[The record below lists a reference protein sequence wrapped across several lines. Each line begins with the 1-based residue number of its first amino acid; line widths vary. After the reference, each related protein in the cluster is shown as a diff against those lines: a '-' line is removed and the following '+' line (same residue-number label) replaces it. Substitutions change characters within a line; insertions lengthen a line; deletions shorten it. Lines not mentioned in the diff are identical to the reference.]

1 MVRHR
6 RDGQDR
12 RGLRRRRPGMREIQ
26 GVGSVDWKSYY
37 RRELTLAESRGRLV
51 EWLEAG
57 ADGRVDAALRRGAV
71 VSFPH
76 TAMAYAGPL
85 QAAVVSSL
93 YRGGVE
99 SVIAL
104 GVLHSGSLPI
114 YQCALDERRSPEERA
129 RAFDVVCGAFGARAS
144 AIETPFGRHPTASNE
159 PALFRTDQAVLPESE
174 FSLDTFVSIMRLAA
188 DVFGKPPI
196 PVELVFVGM
205 TRHPVTGSFEEAR
218 SLADRLRR
226 RVSSSTAI
234 VATGDLVHYGTA
246 YGLSESD
253 AEDVDSTDLERTLR
267 SELETTLDLATN
279 HRDLEG
285 AYQRSRHVL
294 MNDQRE
300 LLAVIV
306 ECLGERSGFEIIRLG
321 FSDYTEILSVPPPC
335 LVASALVVYG
345 CDA

>member
-1 MVRHR
+1 
-6 RDGQDR
+6 
-12 RGLRRRRPGMREIQ
+12 MREIQ
-26 GVGSVDWKSYY
+26 GVGSVNWRSYY
-37 RRELTLAESRGRLV
+37 RQELTLSESRRCLV
-51 EWLEAG
+51 EWLEAD
-57 ADGRVDAALRRGAV
+57 ADQRIDAALRRGAV

-99 SVIAL
+99 RVIAL

-129 RAFDVVCGAFGARAS
+129 RAFDAVCGAFGVRAS
-144 AIETPFGRHPTASNE
+144 AIETPFGRHPTASHE
-159 PALFRTDQAVLPESE
+159 PALFRTDQDGLPESE

-188 DVFGKPPI
+188 DAFGRPPI

-205 TRHPVTGSFEEAR
+205 TRHPVTGSFDQAR
-218 SLADRLRR
+218 SLADQLRR
-226 RVSSSTAI
+226 CVTPDTAI
-234 VATGDLVHYGTA
+234 VATGDLVHYGTG

-267 SELETTLDLATN
+267 SELETTLDLATT

-285 AYQRSRHVL
+285 AYQRSRRVL

-306 ECLGERSGFEIIRLG
+306 EFLGGSGGFDIIRLG
-321 FSDYTEILSVPPPC
+321 FSDYSEILSVPPPC
-335 LVASALVVYG
+335 LVASALVAYG
-345 CDA
+345 YDA

>member
-1 MVRHR
+1 MN
-6 RDGQDR
+6 
-12 RGLRRRRPGMREIQ
+12 
-26 GVGSVDWKSYY
+26 WKSYY
-37 RRELTLAESRGRLV
+37 RQELALPESRQRLV
-51 EWLEAG
+51 EWLEAD
-57 ADGRVDAALRRGAV
+57 AEGRIDSALERGAV

-99 SVIAL
+99 SIIAL
-104 GVLHSGSLPI
+104 GVLHSGSLPV
-114 YQCALDERRSPEERA
+114 YQCALDEHRSPEERA
-129 RAFDVVCGAFGARAS
+129 RAFDAVCGAFGTRAS
-144 AIETPFGRHPTASNE
+144 SIETPFGRHPIVSLE
-159 PALFRTDQAVLPESE
+159 PELSRVDPGEILEGE
-174 FSLDTFVSIMRLAA
+174 FSLDTFVSILRLAA
-188 DVFGKPPI
+188 DVFGRPPI
-196 PVELVFVGM
+196 PITLVFVGM
-205 TRHPVTGSFEEAR
+205 TRHPVTGSFEQAR
-218 SLADRLRR
+218 SLADRLLRS
-226 RVSSSTAI
+226 VSPSTAV

-246 YGLSESD
+246 YGLSTSD
-253 AEDVDSTDLERTLR
+253 AEGVDLTGLDRTLR
-267 SELETTLDLATN
+267 SELEGTLDLATN
-279 HRDLEG
+279 RGDLES

-306 ECLGERSGFEIIRLG
+306 EVLGGSSGFEVVRLG